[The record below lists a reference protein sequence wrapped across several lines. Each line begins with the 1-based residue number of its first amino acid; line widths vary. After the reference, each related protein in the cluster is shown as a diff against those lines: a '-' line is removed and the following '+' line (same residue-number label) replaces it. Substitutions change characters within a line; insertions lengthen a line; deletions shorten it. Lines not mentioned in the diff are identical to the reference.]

1 MATVLIGHPPTT
13 HQLELTGE
21 RTVPDI
27 AHEHYWF
34 TRHLVAYEWIRSNL
48 TRSKWADSCT
58 HRTVLDAGA
67 GEGYGAA
74 VLSEI
79 ADLTIALDLDQ
90 PTCAHARRRYP
101 GIQPVA
107 GNLWCWPLASHSVD
121 VVISL
126 QVIEHLWDPGSFL
139 AEARRCLRPGGLLV
153 VSTPNRLTFSPG
165 LGRGERPLNPF
176 HVQEFDGEQLVTL
189 LADHGFHTIA
199 LAAVLDG
206 TGAELDQQ
214 LIGHSSP
221 DQWSA
226 TLHQAVAR
234 TTPADFPIID
244 LITLPGNL
252 TNTSTRILD
261 LIVSAHTDDEPAR

>member
-1 MATVLIGHPPTT
+1 MATVPIGHPPTT
-13 HQLELTGE
+13 HPLALTGE

-34 TRHLVAYEWIRSNL
+34 TRHLAAYEWARSF
-48 TRSKWADSCT
+48 T
-58 HRTVLDAGA
+58 HGRVLDAGS

-74 VLSEI
+74 VLSEV

-107 GNLWCWPLASHSVD
+107 GNLWCWPLASHSLD
-121 VVISL
+121 MVISL

-139 AEARRCLRPGGLLV
+139 TEARRCLRPGGLLL

-176 HVQEFDGEQLVTL
+176 HVQEFDGEQLVAL
-189 LADHGFHTIA
+189 LADRGFHTIT
-199 LAAVLDG
+199 LSAVLDG

-221 DQWSA
+221 DQWPA

-234 TTPADFPIID
+234 TTTADFPITD
-244 LITLPGNL
+244 RPNALG
-252 TNTSTRILD
+252 SEHRVLD
-261 LIVSAHTDDEPAR
+261 LIVTARTSNDDMR